1 MFKKIQDFLVA
12 KNLWEVF
19 TYLFFGGL
27 TTLVNLVVFFF
38 TRKIFAWDLVV
49 ANSLA
54 WLFSVLFAFVTN
66 KRWVFTSKTTGA
78 AAYFAELGKFLFY
91 RVLSYFL
98 DMGSVLLLVHI
109 FHSGDFLAK
118 IISQVIVVVANY
130 LFSKWLIFTG
140 NKNS

>member
-1 MFKKIQDFLVA
+1 MFKKIQGFLIA

-38 TRKIFAWDLVV
+38 TRRILNWDLVV

-54 WLFSVLFAFVTN
+54 WFLSVLFAFVTN
-66 KRWVFTSKTTGA
+66 KRWVFASKTSGA
-78 AAYFAELGKFLFY
+78 SAYLIELGKFFFY
-91 RVLSYFL
+91 RILSYLL
-98 DMGSVLLLVHI
+98 DMGVVLLLVQG
-109 FHSGDFLAK
+109 FHSGDLLAK
-118 IISQVIVVVANY
+118 IISQVMVVIANY

-140 NKNS
+140 DKKE